1 MPKKAKTTCEMK
13 NSENT
18 PNPVLRPRGDA
29 ESYESDTFH
38 AILREWCQKCAL
50 KGAESCEEDTQE
62 DQIHVKSSSVKKCAL
77 KDAESCEEYTQE
89 DQIHVKSSR
98 IT

>member
-1 MPKKAKTTCEMK
+1 MQNHVKVIYSTQYYVNGAK
-13 NSENT
+13 
-18 PNPVLRPRGDA
+18 
-29 ESYESDTFH
+29 
-38 AILREWCQKCAL
+38 KCAL
-50 KGAESCEEDTQE
+50 KDAESCEEDTQE

>member
-29 ESYESDTFH
+29 ESCEGDTFH
-38 AILREWCQKCAL
+38 AILREWCQKMRPERC
-50 KGAESCEEDTQE
+50 
-62 DQIHVKSSSVKKCAL
+62 
-77 KDAESCEEYTQE
+77 
-89 DQIHVKSSR
+89 R
-98 IT
+98 IM